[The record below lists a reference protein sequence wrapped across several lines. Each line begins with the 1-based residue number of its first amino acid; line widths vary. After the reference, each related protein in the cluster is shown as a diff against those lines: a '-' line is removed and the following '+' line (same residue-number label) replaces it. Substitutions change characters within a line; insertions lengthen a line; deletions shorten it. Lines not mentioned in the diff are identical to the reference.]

1 MRRGSECVSA
11 QRALRT
17 LERNFKL
24 ADTEPDAAAL
34 VRRLELVS
42 WYAVDL
48 DDDCCDSG
56 FVVDDT
62 AADIACH
69 EQIIRRCPA
78 LTHIRLHYTVVPRY
92 GQQAL
97 LDALAGK
104 TLLRSVV
111 AHVQHVAPWE
121 GPVGFFTFPELLRML
136 CESWPG
142 LRTLELTG
150 HAIARRDNTGTSDVT
165 NVANVAHHRPL
176 ALQSLILGGSDSLDT
191 RADYALDERDL
202 LALRRLPLH
211 HLTTVHLTVLTNA
224 RTMAGLQRCLD
235 AWAPTL
241 ERLRISGGKFLSPND
256 CTDVHVN
263 NACPFLVEGPRIG
276 HLTRLRELELVRI
289 LLPAARDSGSESLRG
304 LTRLEKLTVTIDE
317 KRYAGLR
324 SLLQQ
329 DCLPSLEYLIVW
341 NFLMRSVDVRELF
354 GICVRKK
361 LSFTLDNM
369 YYSW

>member
-1 MRRGSECVSA
+1 MRRGCVSA

-17 LERNFKL
+17 LERNFKV
-24 ADTEPDAAAL
+24 ADAEPDAAAL

-42 WYAVDL
+42 WYDVDV
-48 DDDCCDSG
+48 DVDCCDSG

-62 AADIACH
+62 AGDIACH

-78 LTHIRLHYTVVPRY
+78 LTHISLHYTLVPRC

-111 AHVQHVAPWE
+111 AHVQHVTPWE

-136 CESWPG
+136 CESWPH

-165 NVANVAHHRPL
+165 RANVAHHRPP
-176 ALQSLILGGSDSLDT
+176 ALESLILGGSDSLDT
-191 RADYALDERDL
+191 RADYALDSRDL

-211 HLTTVHLTVLTNA
+211 HLTTVHLTVLTSA
-224 RTMAGLQRCLD
+224 RTMASLQHCLD

-241 ERLRISGGKFLSPND
+241 ERLRISGGKYLSPND
-256 CTDVHVN
+256 CTDVHIN
-263 NACPFLVEGPRIG
+263 NACPFLVEGPRVG

-304 LTRLEKLTVTIDE
+304 LTRLEKLTVTVDE
-317 KRYAGLR
+317 KRYVGLR
-324 SLLQQ
+324 SLLKQ

-354 GICVRKK
+354 GICADKR
-361 LSFTLDNM
+361 LSFIVDNM

>member
-17 LERNFKL
+17 LERNFKV

-34 VRRLELVS
+34 VKRLELVS
-42 WYAVDL
+42 WCEVDF
-48 DDDCCDSG
+48 DCCDSG

-62 AADIACH
+62 AVDIACH
-69 EQIIRRCPA
+69 ERIIRRCPA
-78 LTHIRLHYTVVPRY
+78 LTHIRLHYTVVPRC

-121 GPVGFFTFPELLRML
+121 GPVGFFTFSELLRML
-136 CESWPG
+136 CESWPH

-211 HLTTVHLTVLTNA
+211 HLTTVHLAVLTNA

-235 AWAPTL
+235 VWAPTL

-256 CTDVHVN
+256 CTDVHIN

-289 LLPAARDSGSESLRG
+289 LLPAARDSGSESLRD
-304 LTRLEKLTVTIDE
+304 LTRLEKLTVTVDE
-317 KRYAGLR
+317 KRYVGLR
-324 SLLQQ
+324 SLLKQ
-329 DCLPSLEYLIVW
+329 DCLPSLEYLYVW
-341 NFLMRSVDVRELF
+341 NFLMRSADVRELC
-354 GICVRKK
+354 GICAEKK
-361 LSFTLDNM
+361 LSFTVENM